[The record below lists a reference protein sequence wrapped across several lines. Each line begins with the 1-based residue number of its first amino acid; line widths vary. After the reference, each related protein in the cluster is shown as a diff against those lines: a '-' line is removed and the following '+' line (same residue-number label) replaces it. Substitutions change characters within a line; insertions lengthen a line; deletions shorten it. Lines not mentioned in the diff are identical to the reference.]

1 MPSGLRP
8 DLHLH
13 QVPQL
18 RLSIQ
23 QQQAIRML
31 EMNAVELQAFLIQE
45 LEENPLLEE
54 TEESP
59 ETNEEELPER
69 EREETGDD
77 EGDHSWE
84 SARPETLAVY
94 LRFQLQMAASG
105 EQERALGEVIIS
117 SLDERGYFRGDLA
130 QIAASLGT
138 NPAEAS
144 AALALVQSFDPPGVA
159 ARDLRECL
167 LLQLRERSENA
178 LTGAEKLPQTDMLP
192 READTLTQRVIEGYL
207 DEIHDPKKHR
217 HIARSLGCRNAELIE
232 ALEQI
237 RSLEPYPGCNF
248 ADTLPAF
255 ITPDLVVKEEEG
267 RLLAQVNGG
276 VLPHLRLSPSYQ
288 RMLTDPEAAPF
299 LRKKLTSA
307 RWVLRSLEKRE
318 ETLEKV
324 AAYLV
329 ARQQDFLRKGAY
341 YLYPLSLKEA
351 SVALGVHESTVSRAM
366 KGKYIDTPRGIF
378 PLRLLLPASLPQ
390 KSGPTS
396 ESHVKEE
403 IRRII
408 TKEDAKHPLSDE
420 QIAECLTKRGI
431 CLARRTVAKYR
442 ENLGIPLRGKRKD
455 QWKMQTKKGV

>member
-1 MPSGLRP
+1 MPSGLQP
-8 DLHLH
+8 VLHLR

-18 RLSIQ
+18 RLSLQ

-31 EMNAVELQAFLIQE
+31 EMNAQELQTFLTQQ

-59 ETNEEELPER
+59 ETGEEELVAE
-69 EREETGDD
+69 EREESGDD
-77 EGDHSWE
+77 EGDRRWE

-105 EQERALGEVIIS
+105 ERERALGEAIIS

-130 QIAASLGT
+130 QIAASVGT
-138 NPAEAS
+138 NLAEAS
-144 AALALVQSFDPPGVA
+144 ATLALVQSFEPPGVA
-159 ARDLRECL
+159 ASDLRECL
-167 LLQLRERSENA
+167 LLQLRERGEVN
-178 LTGAEKLPQTDMLP
+178 
-192 READTLTQRVIEGYL
+192 TLTQRVIEGHL
-207 DEIHDPKKHR
+207 DEIHDPKKR
-217 HIARSLGCRNAELIE
+217 RSIARALGCRTAELIE

-237 RSLEPYPGCNF
+237 RLLEPYPGCNF
-248 ADTLPAF
+248 ADTPPVF

-267 RLLAQVNGG
+267 RLRAQVNGG
-276 VLPHLRLSPSYQ
+276 FLPRLRLSPSYQ

-324 AAYLV
+324 AAFLV
-329 ARQQDFLRKGAY
+329 DRQQDFLRKGVY

-366 KGKYIDTPRGIF
+366 KGKYIDTPRGVF

-408 TKEDAKHPLSDE
+408 TEEDRSRPLSDE
-420 QIAECLTKRGI
+420 QIATYLVGRGI

-442 ENLGIPLRGKRKD
+442 ESLGIPLRGKRKE
-455 QWKMQTKKGV
+455 QWKMPNKKGV

>member
-1 MPSGLRP
+1 MPSGLQP
-8 DLHLH
+8 VLHLR

-18 RLSIQ
+18 RLSLQ

-31 EMNAVELQAFLIQE
+31 EMNAVELQTFLTQQ

-59 ETNEEELPER
+59 IEESPETGEEELLAE
-69 EREETGDD
+69 EREENGDD
-77 EGDHSWE
+77 EEDHSRE

-105 EQERALGEVIIS
+105 ERERALGEAIIS

-130 QIAASLGT
+130 QIAASVGT

-144 AALALVQSFDPPGVA
+144 ATLALVQSFDPPGVA
-159 ARDLRECL
+159 ASDLRECL
-167 LLQLRERSENA
+167 LLQLRERGEVN
-178 LTGAEKLPQTDMLP
+178 
-192 READTLTQRVIEGYL
+192 TLTQRVIEGYL
-207 DEIHDPKKHR
+207 DEIYDPKKHR
-217 HIARSLGCRNAELIE
+217 SIARALGCRNAELIE
-232 ALEQI
+232 VLEQI
-237 RSLEPYPGCNF
+237 RLLEPYPGCNF
-248 ADTLPAF
+248 ADTPPVF

-267 RLLAQVNGG
+267 RFRAQVNGG
-276 VLPHLRLSPSYQ
+276 FLPRLRLSPSYQ
-288 RMLTDPEAAPF
+288 RMLTDPEASPF

-307 RWVLRSLEKRE
+307 RWILRSLEKRE

-329 ARQQDFLRKGAY
+329 ERQQDFLRKGGY
-341 YLYPLSLKEA
+341 YLHPLSLKEA

-366 KGKYIDTPRGIF
+366 KGKYIDTPRGVF
-378 PLRLLLPASLPQ
+378 PLRLLLPAGLPQ

-408 TKEDAKHPLSDE
+408 TEEDRLRPLSDE
-420 QIAECLTKRGI
+420 QIATSLVGRGI

-442 ENLGIPLRGKRKD
+442 ESLGIPLRGKRKD
-455 QWKMQTKKGV
+455 QWKMQNKKGV

>member
-1 MPSGLRP
+1 MPSGLQHN
-8 DLHLH
+8 LHLR

-18 RLSIQ
+18 RLSLQ

-31 EMNAVELQAFLIQE
+31 EMNALELQTFLTQQ

-59 ETNEEELPER
+59 ETGEEELVAE
-69 EREETGDD
+69 EREESGDD
-77 EGDHSWE
+77 EEDHSRE

-105 EQERALGEVIIS
+105 ERERALGEAIIS

-130 QIAASLGT
+130 QIAASVGT
-138 NPAEAS
+138 DPAEAS

-159 ARDLRECL
+159 ASDLRECL
-167 LLQLRERSENA
+167 LLQLRERSDNT
-178 LTGAEKLPQTDMLP
+178 LPGAVN
-192 READTLTQRVIEGYL
+192 TLTQRVIEGYL
-207 DEIHDPKKHR
+207 DEIHDPKKR
-217 HIARSLGCRNAELIE
+217 RSIARALGCRTAELIE

-237 RSLEPYPGCNF
+237 RLLEPYPGCNF
-248 ADTLPAF
+248 ADTPPVF

-267 RLLAQVNGG
+267 RLRAQVNGG
-276 VLPHLRLSPSYQ
+276 FIPRLRLSPSYQ
-288 RMLTDPEAAPF
+288 RMLTDPEASPF

-307 RWVLRSLEKRE
+307 RWILRSLEKRE

-329 ARQQDFLRKGAY
+329 ERQQDFLRKGGY
-341 YLYPLSLKEA
+341 YLRPLSLKEA

-366 KGKYIDTPRGIF
+366 KGKYIDTPRGVF

-396 ESHVKEE
+396 ESRVKEE
-403 IRRII
+403 IRRIV
-408 TKEDAKHPLSDE
+408 TEEDRSRPLSDE
-420 QIAECLTKRGI
+420 QIATYLVGRGI

-442 ENLGIPLRGKRKD
+442 ESLGIPLRGKRKD
-455 QWKMQTKKGV
+455 QWKMPNKKGV

>member
-1 MPSGLRP
+1 MPSGLQHN
-8 DLHLH
+8 LHLR

-18 RLSIQ
+18 RLSLQ

-31 EMNAVELQAFLIQE
+31 EMNALELQTFLAQQ

-59 ETNEEELPER
+59 ETGEEELVAE
-69 EREETGDD
+69 EREEQEESGDD
-77 EGDHSWE
+77 EEDHSRE

-105 EQERALGEVIIS
+105 ERERSLGEAIIS

-130 QIAASLGT
+130 QIAASVGT
-138 NPAEAS
+138 DPAEAS

-159 ARDLRECL
+159 AGDLRECL
-167 LLQLRERSENA
+167 LLQLRERGEVN
-178 LTGAEKLPQTDMLP
+178 
-192 READTLTQRVIEGYL
+192 TLTQRVIEGHL
-207 DEIHDPKKHR
+207 DEIHDPKKR
-217 HIARSLGCRNAELIE
+217 RSIARALGCRTAELIE

-237 RSLEPYPGCNF
+237 RLLEPYPGCNF
-248 ADTLPAF
+248 ADTPPVF

-267 RLLAQVNGG
+267 RLRAQVNGG
-276 VLPHLRLSPSYQ
+276 FLPHLRLSPSYQ
-288 RMLTDPEAAPF
+288 RMLTDPEASPF

-329 ARQQDFLRKGAY
+329 ERQQDFLRKGGY
-341 YLYPLSLKEA
+341 YLRPLSLKEA

-366 KGKYIDTPRGIF
+366 KGKYIDTPRGVF

-396 ESHVKEE
+396 ENRVKEE

-408 TKEDAKHPLSDE
+408 TEEDRSRPLSDE
-420 QIAECLTKRGI
+420 QIATYLVGRGI

-442 ENLGIPLRGKRKD
+442 ESLGIPLRGKRKD
-455 QWKMQTKKGV
+455 QWKMPNKKGV